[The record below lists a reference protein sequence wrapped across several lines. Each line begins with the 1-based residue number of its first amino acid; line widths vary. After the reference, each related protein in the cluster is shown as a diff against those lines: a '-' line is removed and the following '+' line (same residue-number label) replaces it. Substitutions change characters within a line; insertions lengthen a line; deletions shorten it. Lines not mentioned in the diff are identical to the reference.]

1 LIQSF
6 NEISQGGQI
15 APDNN
20 IGRFIADAVA
30 SLPKLPPQVFDNL
43 VNDSLQV
50 KDCKFQ
56 AKAKHFVK
64 N

>member
-1 LIQSF
+1 MIFSF
-6 NEISQGGQI
+6 NEIPQEGQTP
-15 APDNN
+15 PDNN

-50 KDCKFQ
+50 KDRKIQ
-56 AKAKHFVK
+56 TRAKLCVK